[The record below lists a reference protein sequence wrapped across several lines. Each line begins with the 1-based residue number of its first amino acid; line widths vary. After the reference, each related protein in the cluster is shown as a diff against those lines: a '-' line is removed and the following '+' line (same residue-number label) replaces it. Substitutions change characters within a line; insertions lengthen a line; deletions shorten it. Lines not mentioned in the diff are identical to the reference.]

1 MFYRKKMK
9 KIWDHA
15 VSFLSAN
22 ESRIQTETQRIGG
35 ADFLVW
41 RWIQPTLS
49 CEKASSVPSKVWQ
62 GKGKM
67 MFLPTAITTIHLNRL
82 PSAFVRVKKIA
93 LGTTEQGGFDQFHCA
108 NQVASSPRKF
118 TLFCCDLQLI
128 ACFSAAFPLDR
139 RNSPPNS
146 LTPCLKIRNMF
157 DPVM

>member
-1 MFYRKKMK
+1 MCMFCRKKMK
-9 KIWDHA
+9 KIWDQA

-41 RWIQPTLS
+41 RWIQPTLT
-49 CEKASSVPSKVWQ
+49 CEKTSSVPSKVWQ

-67 MFLPTAITTIHLNRL
+67 TCVAMATSESSAQWRLLGKKNSTRYFYQDKMNLIHLIWSTR
-82 PSAFVRVKKIA
+82 PYF
-93 LGTTEQGGFDQFHCA
+93 
-108 NQVASSPRKF
+108 
-118 TLFCCDLQLI
+118 
-128 ACFSAAFPLDR
+128 ACFFAAFPLDR